1 MSNVSSR
8 TLTLGSRVVGD
19 WSRALHAYAQ
29 REKDLILGSLET
41 EKPQDDQSVGVPV
54 QVMIDGPYGGC
65 SIDLGEY
72 ESVLLLSGGSGVT
85 FTLGMLDD
93 IVGRVVRLGREG
105 GERTK
110 RIEFAWCIRS
120 FGGCHRGALSRLR
133 FHLLIRVAAGH
144 IYWVAPMLMDIASVV
159 AGCPSLDLHLS
170 IFVTC
175 LCDPES
181 VPHIPNSVVTMERP
195 SARQLLNDMITPPV
209 DDTGDGLRWVG
220 LGGGLGVCAS
230 GPSELTREMAN
241 AVAKLSLG
249 GIAKEVGGVGLH
261 TETFVL

>member
-8 TLTLGSRVVGD
+8 TLTLGSRAIGD

-29 REKDLILGSLET
+29 REKDLTLSALET
-41 EKPQDDQSVGVPV
+41 EKLRDDQYIGVPV

-93 IVGRVVRLGREG
+93 IVGRVVKLGRKG

-120 FGGCHRGALSRLR
+120 FGGCHQGRIL
-133 FHLLIRVAAGH
+133 
-144 IYWVAPMLMDIASVV
+144 
-159 AGCPSLDLHLS
+159 
-170 IFVTC
+170 
-175 LCDPES
+175 
-181 VPHIPNSVVTMERP
+181 
-195 SARQLLNDMITPPV
+195 
-209 DDTGDGLRWVG
+209 
-220 LGGGLGVCAS
+220 
-230 GPSELTREMAN
+230 
-241 AVAKLSLG
+241 
-249 GIAKEVGGVGLH
+249 
-261 TETFVL
+261 